1 MERLEKALQKARR
14 QRAHL
19 VDQPRLVPVGEPG
32 FGENAVPVKPADVTY
47 TETRRMRVSDRVLD
61 KWRIV
66 ARRTRRSEADIFR
79 MLRTKVVQQMSQAGM
94 NTLAISSPR
103 YGEGKT
109 TIAINLALSLAMDE
123 NHTVLLVDLDLRKPS
138 LHTRLGLNPDA
149 GINDFLLRGT
159 PVQSCLVHPGF
170 ERIVVLPASRPLDRS
185 SEILA
190 APRMV
195 ALVEELKTRYPDRMV
210 IYDMPP
216 LLTQDDTIAF
226 LPHVD
231 GVLLVVKEGETPRED
246 MRRAVNLL
254 GDSLLG
260 TVINHSTEH
269 NFDESTR

>member
-19 VDQPRLVPVGEPG
+19 EGQPHLVPVGGPG
-32 FGENAVPVKPADVTY
+32 GAAVSVNTADVTY
-47 TETRRMRVSDRVLD
+47 TETRRMRVSERILD

-79 MLRTKVVQQMSQAGM
+79 MLRTKVVQQMTHAGM
-94 NTLAISSPR
+94 NTLAVSSPR

-109 TIAINLALSLAMDE
+109 TIAINLALSLAMDV

-138 LHTRLGLNPDA
+138 LHTRLGLTPDI
-149 GINDFLLRGT
+149 GINDYLLHGE
-159 PVQSCLVHPGF
+159 PIQSCLVHPGF
-170 ERIVVLPASRPLDRS
+170 ERIVVLPASRQLDRS

-190 APRMV
+190 APKMV

-226 LPHVD
+226 LPNVD
-231 GVLLVVKEGETPRED
+231 GVLLVVKEGETRRED
-246 MRRAVNLL
+246 LRRAVHLL
-254 GDSLLG
+254 GDSLMG
-260 TVINHSTEH
+260 TVVNHSTEH
-269 NFDESTR
+269 NFHESTR